1 MHNKKHPLGC
11 SLGYIFKFSVL
22 NNKLKNTIQTE
33 DQKVGMTSDGEG
45 GNFWFMSPKGV
56 RWEVDAVNETVRF
69 FNYLT
74 MAGFTIDKVE
84 I

>member
-1 MHNKKHPLGC
+1 
-11 SLGYIFKFSVL
+11 
-22 NNKLKNTIQTE
+22 
-33 DQKVGMTSDGEG
+33 MTSDGEG

-74 MAGFTIDKVE
+74 MAGFTIDQSGNMSVTA
-84 I
+84 ILQLVV